1 MSLKSFHIAFI
12 AVSSLLCFGVAG
24 WGIWNYMALGEV
36 WALAFAGLSVVSGA
50 GLILYGIRFLRKLRH
65 VSFL

>member
-12 AVSSLLCFGVAG
+12 AVSSVMCFGVAG
-24 WGIWNYMALGEV
+24 WGIWNYLALGEA
-36 WALAFAGLSVVSGA
+36 WALVFAALSVIFGV